1 MVKNIAEENYVGCII
16 YRMVNKIK
24 IDLFFN
30 INFSLLAEIRM
41 THLDRSYF
49 VTMGTYQ
56 MAVLLQ
62 FNDHEKLT
70 LNEIEESTKLNLKEL
85 EKQIISLIE
94 AKFLLGNPVCLI
106 IKRKNFYLLEISFR
120 VIYHQIQVF
129 QLILNIKV
137 NERNLKFR

>member
-1 MVKNIAEENYVGCII
+1 
-16 YRMVNKIK
+16 
-24 IDLFFN
+24 
-30 INFSLLAEIRM
+30 M

-62 FNDHEKLT
+62 FNDHERLT
-70 LNEIEESTKLNLKEL
+70 LNDIEEATKLNLKEL

-106 IKRKNFYLLEISFR
+106 IKRKM
-120 VIYHQIQVF
+120 
-129 QLILNIKV
+129 
-137 NERNLKFR
+137 